1 MPRHALTR
9 ASLTRVPLTPAV
21 LVVGTLLAATA
32 CSTGAADAADQG
44 QDQDRRL
51 RVAGPF
57 EVHSLDPTA
66 DGEIFT
72 RLQVTETLV
81 TSDLQGELT
90 PGLATAWTSSPDFT
104 RWEFDLVDD
113 ATFHDGTPLTAE
125 AAAAALRTVAAVE
138 ASPLADVPV
147 AQISAD
153 GDTVVVEL
161 TQPALTLPAVLTHYS
176 TAILAPASYDATG
189 QVTEVIGTG
198 PYEIDS
204 VELPASIET
213 TRSDEWRGETP
224 AVAGVSFQ
232 TVGRPEQRALM
243 ATSDQADVVFGLEPA
258 GRQRVESS
266 GAARMESSLQPRTI
280 LLKVNAAHPVLG
292 DVRVRRALSL
302 ALDREAMADAVL
314 REPELAA
321 TQLLPPSLAAWQADV
336 EPLTQDQ
343 DEATELLADA
353 GWTPGADGT
362 LQRDGQPLR
371 LTLLTYPDRAEL
383 PALATAI
390 QAALAEIGV
399 DLAVEVTNSSE
410 IPAGHADGSL
420 ELALIAK
427 HFALVSDPLV
437 DVATVFAPEGAD
449 WGVTGWN
456 SPEVD
461 AAIQQLLAGAS
472 GTDAEEA
479 RATVVRTA
487 QDELPLIPVAWYR
500 MNAAVSEQVDGFV
513 MDPLETTWRI
523 TDLRWAQ

>member
-1 MPRHALTR
+1 MRPPARPHA
-9 ASLTRVPLTPAV
+9 VV
-21 LVVGTLLAATA
+21 LLVAGTLLTATA
-32 CSTGAADAADQG
+32 CSTGATGAAGTDP
-44 QDQDRRL
+44 DPRL

-81 TSDLQGELT
+81 TSDLQGELV
-90 PGLATAWTSSPDFT
+90 PGLATGWTSSPDFT

-113 ATFHDGTPLTAE
+113 ATFHDGTALTAE
-125 AAAAALRTVAAVE
+125 AVVASLQKVAAVT
-138 ASPLADVPV
+138 ASPLADVPI
-147 AQISAD
+147 AQIRPD
-153 GDTVVVEL
+153 GDAVVVEL
-161 TQPALTLPAVLTHYS
+161 EQPALTLPAVLTHYS
-176 TAILAPASYDATG
+176 TAVLAPASYDASG
-189 QVTEVIGTG
+189 QVTAVIGTG
-198 PYEIDS
+198 PYEIES

-213 TRSDEWRGETP
+213 TRSDEWRGEEP
-224 AVAGVSFQ
+224 AVEGVSFQ

-266 GAARMESSLQPRTI
+266 GSARMESSLQPRTI

-321 TQLLPPSLAAWQADV
+321 TQLLPPSLEAWQADV

-343 DEATELLADA
+343 DEAAALLADA
-353 GWTPGADGT
+353 GWTPGTDGT
-362 LQRDGQPLR
+362 LQRDGQPLQ
-371 LTLLTYPDRAEL
+371 LTLLTYPDRPEL

-399 DLAVEVTNSSE
+399 GLAVEVTNSSE
-410 IPAGHADGSL
+410 IPASHADGSL

-437 DVATVFAPEGAD
+437 DLATVFAPEGAD

-456 SPEVD
+456 SPQVD
-461 AAIQQLLAGAS
+461 AAIQELLAGAT
-472 GTDAEEA
+472 GADADEA

-487 QDELPLIPVAWYR
+487 HDELPLIPVAWYR
-500 MNAAVSEQVDGFV
+500 MNAAVSDRVDGFV
-513 MDPLETTWRI
+513 MDPLETTWRL
-523 TDLRWAQ
+523 TDLRWAE